1 MLFVVLRPA
10 RYVEET
16 ETVEFSEA
24 HVFVGEGFVVKM
36 RHGVVPAFSAVA
48 DAWRTTPN
56 SCAGARG
63 ILHAIVDRVVD
74 DYAPV
79 VEA

>member
-36 RHGVVPAFSAVA
+36 RHGVVPAFSAVRRRLEN
-48 DAWRTTPN
+48 DPELLRRGP
-56 SCAGARG
+56 GDLARHRG
-63 ILHAIVDRVVD
+63 PGGRRLR
-74 DYAPV
+74 PRS
-79 VEA
+79 